1 MGRLAFLCAALLAP
15 CVASAL
21 PAFPGA
27 EGFGSETPGGRA
39 GAVLQVTTLADSGP
53 GSLREALTTP
63 GPRIV
68 VFRVGGTILLEEM
81 IRVRHPYLTIAGQT
95 APGDGITIR
104 NGSHRSTPLRVET
117 HDVVIRHLRI
127 RPGPGGG
134 PDGLSIG
141 RGRNIVVDHCS
152 LSWAVDENLAVTG
165 NSRDVTV
172 QWSVIAEGLHDST
185 HPKGPHSM
193 GDLIGS
199 RGDVSL
205 HHNLYAHNDARN
217 PRIGGGPK
225 TVDFVNNVI
234 YNFGSM
240 AGRLSA
246 RRLVRV
252 NYVGNVVRPGP
263 SSHPDAV
270 ALGMP
275 NPYPVEVFARDNVL
289 PRRGLVD
296 DDFEGTLVKARHPA
310 PPVTTSPAQDA
321 YEAVLRS
328 AGATRPRRDA
338 IDARIVASVRERSG
352 RVIDHPEDVGGW
364 ISARGG
370 TAPAD
375 RDGDGMPDAWEVRHG
390 FDPDDPSDGSKDA
403 DGDGYTNVEEF
414 LNGTHPRKRTPGR

>member
-1 MGRLAFLCAALLAP
+1 
-15 CVASAL
+15 
-21 PAFPGA
+21 
-27 EGFGSETPGGRA
+27 
-39 GAVLQVTTLADSGP
+39 
-53 GSLREALTTP
+53 
-63 GPRIV
+63 
-68 VFRVGGTILLEEM
+68 
-81 IRVRHPYLTIAGQT
+81 YLTIAGQT

-152 LSWAVDENLAVTG
+152 VGWAVDENLAVTG
-165 NSRDVTV
+165 HSYDVTV
-172 QWSVIAEGLHDST
+172 QWSIVAEGLHDST

-199 RGDVSL
+199 RGNVSL

-217 PRIGGGPK
+217 PRIGGGSK

-246 RRLVRV
+246 HRLIRI
-252 NYVGNVVRPGP
+252 NYVGNVLRPGP
-263 SSHPDAV
+263 DSHGDAV
-270 ALGMP
+270 ALALP
-275 NPYPVEVFARDNVL
+275 KPYPIALYADGNVL
-289 PRRGLVD
+289 PPAGLVAD
-296 DDFEGTLVKARHPA
+296 DRKDILVDERHPA
-310 PPVTTSPAQDA
+310 PPVTTSPPMAA

-338 IDARIVASVRERSG
+338 IDARIVASVRERDG
-352 RVIDHPEDVGGW
+352 RIIDRPEQVGGW
-364 ISARGG
+364 IAARGG

-390 FDPDDPSDGSKDA
+390 FDPDDPSDGSEDA